1 MAISNLECGQ
11 VKMLRWIEGSGKDP
25 RTLFE
30 MKVLE
35 MKVLEMNVG
44 CRILN

>member
-11 VKMLRWIEGSGKDP
+11 VKMLRWIEGGGKDP

-35 MKVLEMNVG
+35 MNVG

>member
-1 MAISNLECGQ
+1 MGISNLECGQ
-11 VKMLRWIEGSGKDP
+11 VKMLSWIEGSGKDP

-35 MKVLEMNVG
+35 MNVG
-44 CRILN
+44 CRIVN